1 MLLILHSREIN
12 PSWFNLSLQ
21 LILFDPGN
29 ICNLL
34 HPPQSLH
41 MLPAMGCPELQT
53 LCWMLPHQSFIQL
66 QDDLPT
72 FILNGPTR
80 EGTNTLHLFFCLIYL
95 RCQLQGAMD
104 LHAKVH
110 QCCER
115 SCHLSSLFLTLKLWK
130 CYILNLSWLN
140 SICHVSAH
148 IFQLIY
154 ILVYPL
160 TTFLTILQRCQSCV
174 VCKFTNQRIDLE
186 IAPRLQWE
194 LVFLIES

>member
-1 MLLILHSREIN
+1 MIQATSAIFCTHPKVPTCFLQWGVLNCRHYVECCLTKVLFNCKMTYQLLYSMA
-12 PSWFNLSLQ
+12 Q
-21 LILFDPGN
+21 LEKAQI
-29 ICNLL
+29 
-34 HPPQSLH
+34 HY
-41 MLPAMGCPELQT
+41 
-53 LCWMLPHQSFIQL
+53 
-66 QDDLPT
+66 T
-72 FILNGPTR
+72 F
-80 EGTNTLHLFFCLIYL
+80 FFCLIYL
-95 RCQLQGAMD
+95 RCQLQAAMD

-115 SCHLSSLFLTLKLWK
+115 SCHLSSLFLTLKLSK